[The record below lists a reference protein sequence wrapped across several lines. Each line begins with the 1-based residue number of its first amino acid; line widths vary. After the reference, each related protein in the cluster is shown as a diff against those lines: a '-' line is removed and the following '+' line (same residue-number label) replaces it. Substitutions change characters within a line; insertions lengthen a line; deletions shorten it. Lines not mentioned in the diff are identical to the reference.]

1 MKDTEIIQQLQDG
14 KIRKAVKGLYGF
26 LPDIRRMVVSKGGR
40 REDADDICQETLLVL
55 YRKIRET
62 DFVLS
67 SSLKTYVLG
76 VAGNLWLQ
84 ELRKRGRELSSDAH
98 PELPED
104 NADEHRL
111 QLAEKAFMLLGEQC
125 RTILILFYRQRMSMR
140 DIAQRLGFASE
151 QVAKNQKYRCLEKA
165 KSNFTELLKS

>member
-1 MKDTEIIQQLQDG
+1 MKDTEIIQHLQNG
-14 KIRKAVKGLYGF
+14 NIRKAVKGLYGF

-40 REDADDICQETLLVL
+40 REDADDIFQETLLVL

-62 DFVLS
+62 DFALS
-67 SSLKTYVLG
+67 SSLKTYALG

-84 ELRKRGRELSSDAH
+84 ELRKRGRAFNVPLEPD
-98 PELPED
+98 LPED
-104 NADEHRL
+104 NPDEHRL

-125 RTILILFYRQRMSMR
+125 RTILILFYKQRMGMR

-165 KSNFTELLKS
+165 KSNYAELLQS